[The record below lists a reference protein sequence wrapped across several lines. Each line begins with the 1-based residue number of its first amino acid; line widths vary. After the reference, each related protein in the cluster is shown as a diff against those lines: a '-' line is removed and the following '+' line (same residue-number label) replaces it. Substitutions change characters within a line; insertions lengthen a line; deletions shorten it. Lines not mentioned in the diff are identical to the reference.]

1 MALVILSADAATES
15 KVRTVSS
22 RRLLVGVSALLAG
35 ALAGGFWLGYDYGR
49 SDHSVEA
56 VLIAPEVE
64 IDGSDEQIVVEVP
77 SAEPE
82 SRFLIGRVGE
92 LSGRLLRLEAE
103 AILLAKRLGLKSD
116 EDGEAVEESVE
127 DAKGNKKPAEG
138 GPMMPAIGEGLSS
151 SEEAMAV
158 VGSSLEMLEAD
169 LGRLA
174 ETLSTIDEMA
184 AQQVVES
191 MIYPSRQPVLGS
203 RIGSR
208 FGNRADPF
216 NRRRAFHS
224 GLDFPAPAGSP
235 IYASAGGVVRY
246 AGFRGEY
253 GRQVEIDHGNGLI
266 TRYSHARRLHVR
278 SGDVVTPGQ
287 HIADIGSSGRSTG
300 PHLHFEVLKNGRFVD
315 PEDYLRE
322 G

>member
-1 MALVILSADAATES
+1 
-15 KVRTVSS
+15 
-22 RRLLVGVSALLAG
+22 
-35 ALAGGFWLGYDYGR
+35 
-49 SDHSVEA
+49 
-56 VLIAPEVE
+56 
-64 IDGSDEQIVVEVP
+64 
-77 SAEPE
+77 
-82 SRFLIGRVGE
+82 
-92 LSGRLLRLEAE
+92 
-103 AILLAKRLGLKSD
+103 
-116 EDGEAVEESVE
+116 
-127 DAKGNKKPAEG
+127 
-138 GPMMPAIGEGLSS
+138 
-151 SEEAMAV
+151 
-158 VGSSLEMLEAD
+158 
-169 LGRLA
+169 
-174 ETLSTIDEMA
+174 MA

-216 NRRRAFHS
+216 NKRRAFHS

-253 GRQVEIDHGNGLI
+253 GRQVEIDHGNGLV

-315 PEDYLRE
+315 PEDYLRA